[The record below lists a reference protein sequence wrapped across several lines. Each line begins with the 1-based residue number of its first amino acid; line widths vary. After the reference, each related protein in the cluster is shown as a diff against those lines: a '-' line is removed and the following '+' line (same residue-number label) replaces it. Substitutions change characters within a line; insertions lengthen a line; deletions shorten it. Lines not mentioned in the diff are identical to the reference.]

1 MKRVGQ
7 IVMSALILLGSSAAA
22 QVAAP
27 KPTINPALDAYASAA
42 HSVRLAD
49 GRTIHL
55 TCMGIGSPTVIL
67 TAGLGDWG
75 VSWGLVQ
82 PDIAKHTRV
91 CAWDRAGFG
100 LSSPSK
106 AAQTVDATVAD
117 LEAALR
123 RGRIAGPYVLVG
135 HSMGAYDSLR
145 FADRHRGQVAGMVLV
160 DPSFPGQAAQFAREL
175 PAFTAAGA
183 DYEAGGLRAM
193 RRCADLVG
201 GADHSAPEIGRCV
214 KYPADFPPLLR
225 ATITQLS
232 YDPARFAT
240 QLSLSESFDRSSAMV
255 VDPRRRYGAMP
266 LTVLTASDGP
276 DLPPDLVAARAELP
290 RMAAIWGAEHDRL
303 AALSTIGTN
312 RVVDGTSHYI
322 HRIKPERVVAEIDAV
337 IDAARAQSA
346 RK

>member
-1 MKRVGQ
+1 MKRLGP
-7 IVMSALILLGSSAAA
+7 ILIGAFVLLGTDASG
-22 QVAAP
+22 QVPSP
-27 KPTINPALDAYASAA
+27 KPVTNPALDAYASGVD
-42 HSVRLAD
+42 SVRLAD

-55 TCMGIGSPTVIL
+55 TCMGTGSPTVIL

-75 VSWGLVQ
+75 VSWSLIQ

-100 LSSPSK
+100 LSSPSE
-106 AAQTVDATVAD
+106 ATQTVDATAAD

-135 HSMGAYDSLR
+135 HSMGAYESLR

-175 PAFTAAGA
+175 PAFNAAGA
-183 DYEAGGLRAM
+183 EYEAGGLRAM
-193 RRCADLVG
+193 RHCADLVG
-201 GADHSAPEIGRCV
+201 GADHSSTEVGRCV

-225 ATITQLS
+225 ATITQRS
-232 YDPARFAT
+232 YDPARFRS
-240 QLSLSESFDRSSAMV
+240 QVSLSESFDRSSAIV

-266 LTVLTASDGP
+266 LRVLTASDGP

-290 RMAAIWGAEHDRL
+290 RMAAIWSEEHDRL

-312 RVVDGTSHYI
+312 RIVEGTSHYI
-322 HRIKPERVVAEIDAV
+322 HRIKPERVVAEVDAV
-337 IDAARAQSA
+337 IDAARAKSP

>member
-1 MKRVGQ
+1 MTRIGRL
-7 IVMSALILLGSSAAA
+7 AAGLLTLLGAGASA
-22 QVAAP
+22 QVPPP
-27 KPTINPALDAYASAA
+27 KPAINPALDAYGSAA

-55 TCMGIGSPTVIL
+55 TCMGSGSPTVIL

-106 AAQTVDATVAD
+106 AAQTVNATVAD

-135 HSMGAYDSLR
+135 HSMGAFESLR
-145 FADRHRGQVAGMVLV
+145 FADRHRAQVAGMVLV
-160 DPSFPGQAAQFAREL
+160 DPSFPGQAARFAREL
-175 PAFTAAGA
+175 PAFTAAA
-183 DYEAGGLRAM
+183 AEYEAGGLRAL
-193 RRCADLVG
+193 RHCADLVG
-201 GADHSAPEIGRCV
+201 SADRSSSEIGRCV
-214 KYPADFPPLLR
+214 QYPADFPPLLR
-225 ATITQLS
+225 ATITALS

-240 QLSLSESFDRSSAMV
+240 QASLSESFDRSSVMV
-255 VDPRRRYGAMP
+255 VNPRRRYGALP
-266 LTVLTASDGP
+266 LTVLTASDTL

-290 RMAAIWGAEHDRL
+290 RMDAIWGEQHDRL

-322 HRIKPERVVAEIDAV
+322 HRIKPVRVVAEIDAV
-337 IDAARAQSA
+337 IDAARAKRL

>member
-1 MKRVGQ
+1 MKRLGH
-7 IVMSALILLGSSAAA
+7 VMISALVALGGSASA
-22 QVAAP
+22 QVPPP
-27 KPTINPALDAYASAA
+27 KPVTNPALDAYASAVD
-42 HSVRLAD
+42 SVRLAD

-55 TCMGIGSPTVIL
+55 TCMGTGSPTVIL
-67 TAGLGDWG
+67 TAGLGDWA
-75 VSWGLVQ
+75 VSWSLVQ

-106 AAQTVDATVAD
+106 APQTVDATVAD

-135 HSMGAYDSLR
+135 HSMGAFESLR
-145 FADRHRGQVAGMVLV
+145 FADRHRGQVVGMVLV
-160 DPSFPGQAAQFAREL
+160 DPSFPGQAARFAREL

-183 DYEAGGLRAM
+183 EYEAGGLRAM
-193 RRCADLVG
+193 RQCADLVRS
-201 GADHSAPEIGRCV
+201 ADHSSPETGACV
-214 KYPADFPPLLR
+214 KYPASFPPLLR
-225 ATITQLS
+225 ATITALS

-240 QLSLSESFDRSSAMV
+240 QVSLSEAFDRSSAMV

-276 DLPPDLVAARAELP
+276 DLPSELVAARAELP
-290 RMAAIWGAEHDRL
+290 RMAAIWSEEHDRL

-312 RVVDGTSHYI
+312 RIVDGTSHYI
-322 HRIKPERVVAEIDAV
+322 HRIKPERVVTEIDAV
-337 IDAARAQSA
+337 IDAARARSP